1 MSSKGKNRE
10 GIICHGLGAH
20 YRTDTVLHVI
30 DTLSLVP
37 WAILQS
43 KGHPLDAHE
52 PAQVRERD
60 SLRGRLELC
69 FRHVPN
75 GLASRSHSVPAL
87 AVYSP
92 VRCSPSL
99 PQTPQLVNGSS
110 IYLEDCYK
118 Y

>member
-30 DTLSLVP
+30 DTLSLFLGQYYKAKV
-37 WAILQS
+37 ILI
-43 KGHPLDAHE
+43 DAHE

-92 VRCSPSL
+92 VRCSPSV